1 LNKLSILAAAPE
13 GIPKPTSRCKSFFW
27 MWAIEENK
35 TVIPK
40 VAFSLSYGIV
50 IGEVALM

>member
-1 LNKLSILAAAPE
+1 
-13 GIPKPTSRCKSFFW
+13 

-40 VAFSLSYGIV
+40 VAFSFSLLEDGNMGSSPEKRKDGESV
-50 IGEVALM
+50 IAPMK